1 MVFAVLVG
9 VIAAIWFDNA
19 ALGGVIGLAIVLNL
33 LVAGLYGSI
42 MPVLMQRIG
51 LDPAVASSAFA
62 TAITDIFG
70 FFVFL
75 GLATLILL

>member
-1 MVFAVLVG
+1 MVWPLRRLRRKRIARICLEGPIAGGARKRVLK
-9 VIAAIWFDNA
+9 AIRQVEEQKF
-19 ALGGVIGLAIVLNL
+19 
-33 LVAGLYGSI
+33 
-42 MPVLMQRIG
+42 PVLLLRIG
-51 LDPAVASSAFA
+51 VDPAVASSAFA